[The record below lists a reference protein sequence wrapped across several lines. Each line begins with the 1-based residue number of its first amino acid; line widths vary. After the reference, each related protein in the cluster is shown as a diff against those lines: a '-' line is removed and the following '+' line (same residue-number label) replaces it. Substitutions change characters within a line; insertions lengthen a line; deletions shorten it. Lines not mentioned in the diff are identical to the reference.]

1 MVKCEFTEKSLL
13 YLRKYPV
20 LTKEEGEELRRMR
33 KEAGITIPQIA
44 EYMHTYP
51 SRITEV
57 ERGNKGV
64 DPDFLERLKKRY
76 QLIIKYKDI

>member
-1 MVKCEFTEKSLL
+1 MMM
-13 YLRKYPV
+13 RKYPL
-20 LTKEEGEELRRMR
+20 LTREEGEELRKMR

-44 EYMHTYP
+44 AYLHTYP
-51 SRITEV
+51 SKITEV
-57 ERGNKGV
+57 ERGSKGV

>member
-1 MVKCEFTEKSLL
+1 M
-13 YLRKYPV
+13 RKYPV

-33 KEAGITIPQIA
+33 KEAGIPIPKIA

-51 SRITEV
+51 SRISEL

-64 DPDFLERLKKRY
+64 KPDFVERLKKRY
-76 QLIIKYKDI
+76 QLIIKYKNT

>member
-1 MVKCEFTEKSLL
+1 MMI
-13 YLRKYPV
+13 RKYPV

-57 ERGNKGV
+57 
-64 DPDFLERLKKRY
+64 
-76 QLIIKYKDI
+76 